1 MYCRTT
7 STFCT
12 LVATEPT
19 QHVRA
24 AFCGFN
30 EKKFRLCVFI
40 ISCTGFFYQDKSVWS
55 HLNNQDWSVLML
67 SRLNSLS
74 STVLPP
80 LSANRAHYYCYL
92 GRKQVGESCSMFRHV
107 SVLSDCFRNV
117 SSTSFHRTTFHSI
130 ESNSPFPHFL
140 KEDVGKEKT
149 FLFTYIH
156 SLSIV
161 VRFNLLRCFLSKQPV
176 VILKT
181 LALVHVITIKFH
193 LPRLPLQR
201 FLSIFF

>member
-1 MYCRTT
+1 MVTPEQSGLIR
-7 STFCT
+7 
-12 LVATEPT
+12 VN
-19 QHVRA
+19 VI
-24 AFCGFN
+24 
-30 EKKFRLCVFI
+30 KIKFPFLHC
-40 ISCTGFFYQDKSVWS
+40 
-55 HLNNQDWSVLML
+55 
-67 SRLNSLS
+67 
-74 STVLPP
+74 PP
-80 LSANRAHYYCYL
+80 SLSANRAHYYCYL

-140 KEDVGKEKT
+140 KEDAGKEKM

-176 VILKT
+176 VISKT

-193 LPRLPLQR
+193 LPRYLCKDFCQ
-201 FLSIFF
+201 FFGGFWLSCASNK